1 MGKIIKSTLLIGLM
15 LSMGV
20 MGWAKEKPTVAILPF
35 SVSSAENIDYVQ
47 QGIWD
52 MLTSRIS
59 VNNQIEAINK
69 DIILASLKE
78 SAKKELSVADIYGL
92 GKRMN
97 VDFVVWGS
105 ITKIGN
111 NVSIDGKLVDVGTYK
126 SPVGIFVQ
134 SQGLDEIIPK
144 INDFAQRIS
153 NHIIGGSAAPVTGLA
168 TVAPVPETSS
178 PQAVREK
185 EIIAGM
191 RASKKGTVTAIP
203 INSDF
208 INSPQ
213 SLDKKGFWM
222 SQQLATTFKG
232 MDIGDVNGD
241 GLNETVVIDN
251 SNVLIYQKK
260 GVTLTLLQQIP
271 GKNYNNHLSVDIA
284 DINNNGIKEIIV
296 TSITR
301 NVLESF
307 VLEWRE
313 GKFVQIASGLPWF
326 LRVIHDS
333 TDNNILL
340 GQRLGMDTPFSSP
353 IHEITW
359 NGKQYKED
367 RKMKI
372 PAGLAVYAFALDVI
386 ENRGTEK
393 VIAFDEDDY
402 LVIYDKTD
410 KTLANIHVLGGSKEL
425 IWKSEEQFGGSNN
438 TFAPYG
444 LNTSFTENPI
454 RFFVSP
460 RITTVDTNKDGKK
473 EVIIVKNISATGR
486 AFKNATL
493 FNSSEIYNLEWDRM
507 GLSENWHTAKI
518 NGYVADYQFKDID
531 NDGQNEVVIALVLS
545 VGVALQEKSVI
556 VAYKLT
562 PQEGEKSK

>member
-1 MGKIIKSTLLIGLM
+1 MGKIIKSALFIGLL
-15 LSMGV
+15 LSLGIT
-20 MGWAKEKPTVAILPF
+20 GWAKEKSTVAILPF

-59 VNNQIEAINK
+59 VDNKIEAINK
-69 DIILASLKE
+69 DIVLTNLKE
-78 SAKKELSVADIYGL
+78 SAKKELTLADIYGL
-92 GKRMN
+92 GKKIN
-97 VDFVVWGS
+97 VDFIVWGS

-111 NVSIDGKLVDVGTYK
+111 NVSIDGKLVDVNTYK

-153 NHIIGGSAAPVTGLA
+153 NHITGNNAALVAGLPAAAPVQE
-168 TVAPVPETSS
+168 PSS

-203 INSDF
+203 LNTDF

-222 SQQLATTFKG
+222 SQQFGTTFKG
-232 MDIGDVNGD
+232 MDMGDVNGD
-241 GLNETVVIDN
+241 GLNEVVVIDS
-251 SNVLIYQKK
+251 SNVMIYQKK
-260 GVTLTLLQQIP
+260 GATLTLVQQLP
-271 GKNYNNHLSVDIA
+271 GKTYKNYLSVDVA
-284 DINNNGIKEIIV
+284 DINNNGVKEIIV

-313 GKFVQIASGLPWF
+313 GKFAEIASNLPWF
-326 LRVIHDS
+326 LRVIRDS
-333 TDNNILL
+333 TDSNILL
-340 GQRLGMDTPFSSP
+340 GQRMGLDAPFNSP
-353 IHEITW
+353 IQEIIW
-359 NGKQYKED
+359 DGKQYQAD

-372 PAGLAVYAFALDVI
+372 PEGLAVFGLALDTI
-386 ENRGTEK
+386 ETRGAEK
-393 VIAFDEDDY
+393 VIAFNEDDY
-402 LVIYDKTD
+402 LVIYNKTD
-410 KTLANIHVLGGSKEL
+410 KPLAKIHVLGGSKEMT
-425 IWKSEEQFGGSNN
+425 WKSEDQFGGSNN
-438 TFAPYG
+438 AFS
-444 LNTSFTENPI
+444 LSVSTSFTEYPG
-454 RFFVSP
+454 RYFVNP
-460 RITTVDTNKDGKK
+460 RITTFDTNKDGKK
-473 EVIIVKNISATGR
+473 ELIVVKNISATGR
-486 AFKNATL
+486 AFKNTTL
-493 FNSSEIYNLEWDRM
+493 FNASEIYNLEWDGL
-507 GLSENWHTAKI
+507 GLSENWRTGKI

-531 NDGQNEVVIALVLS
+531 NDGQNEVVLALVLS
-545 VGVALQEKSVI
+545 VGVTFQEKSVI

-562 PQEGEKSK
+562 PQVGPTSK